1 MLPWRFYATTVL
13 QRADLK
19 KGEEPWSVPM
29 FCSECGQSATG
40 KFCASCGTALQKV
53 ALPNLKIIPAELQA
67 EAMLQDWATS
77 IDCHAIIAV
86 PAVRDRI
93 KASASRAK
101 TRMSGEKFLE
111 ICDGFLS
118 PLTGGVPFTAIAQL
132 SQPISE
138 RLGLKTSKSRTQFF
152 PQPPGRVLVAV
163 LCSLAE
169 NGQQLGNIIQA
180 ADSCT
185 LEAALPSDIW
195 SLRGDLRVCIR
206 PANDGTSVEVET
218 LIPGQIYDW
227 GKSKRA
233 LDRLFDDAT
242 QLARAA

>member
-1 MLPWRFYATTVL
+1 
-13 QRADLK
+13 
-19 KGEEPWSVPM
+19 M

-40 KFCASCGTALQKV
+40 KFCWSCGKALQKV
-53 ALPNLKIIPAELQA
+53 AAPELKIVPAESKS
-67 EAMLQDWATS
+67 EASLHDWTTS
-77 IDCHAIIAV
+77 IDCHAIVAV

-101 TRMSGEKFLE
+101 ARMSGEKFLE

-118 PLTGGVPFTAIAQL
+118 PLTGGVPFTAIAKL

-138 RLGLKTSKSRTQFF
+138 RLGLKTGKSRTQFF
-152 PQPPGRVLVAV
+152 PQPPGTVLVAV

-169 NGQQLGNIIQA
+169 NGQQIGNIIQA
-180 ADSCT
+180 QDSCT

-195 SLRGDLRVCIR
+195 SLQGNLRACIR
-206 PANDGTSVEVET
+206 RANAGTSIDVEI

-242 QLARAA
+242 QLSRAA